1 MIEVTEK
8 PIVPQEFIDRVTRA
22 RNGAVITFM
31 GTVRQLSDGRKLDYM
46 EYDAYKEMAEKKL
59 TEIANEAKA
68 RWDTEDISVAH
79 RHGRLNL
86 TDISVII
93 AVGTP
98 HRAEAFEACRY
109 IIEQIKVR
117 LPIWKKEVDEDG
129 VGEWVEGTVPAHS
142 H

>member
-1 MIEVTEK
+1 MIEITEM
-8 PIVPQEFIDRVTRA
+8 PIVPQEFIDRVTDA
-22 RNGAVITFM
+22 RNGAVLTFM
-31 GTVRQLSDGRKLDYM
+31 GTVRQLSDGRVIQYM

-59 TEIANEAKA
+59 TEIVNEAKD
-68 RWDTEDISVAH
+68 RWSTDDISVSH
-79 RHGRLNL
+79 RHGRLEL

-109 IIEQIKVR
+109 VIEQIKQR
-117 LPIWKKEVDEDG
+117 LPIWKKEVDADG
-129 VGEWVEGTVPAHS
+129 AGEWVEGHVPAHS